1 MSSPTYRRENGPWIG
16 TPERKR
22 LSLSDIWDG
31 RGKGRVEGERIA
43 ERAVFPDDK
52 HTQHQEQGD
61 HGMRGFDFDFDY
73 DFLIFLM
80 LAPVLLGYRG
90 RTPNGSHL

>member
-1 MSSPTYRRENGPWIG
+1 
-16 TPERKR
+16 
-22 LSLSDIWDG
+22 
-31 RGKGRVEGERIA
+31 
-43 ERAVFPDDK
+43 VFPDDK